1 MTTCNM
7 AKRIAE
13 HRGVSER
20 TGKVLSNRPV
30 SAIREHA
37 IKKRHPIDPENFSI
51 IGSARSK
58 GALAILESIQIKFLQ
73 PSLNVQTDAAKLLIV

>member
-1 MTTCNM
+1 M

-20 TGKVLSNRPV
+20 TGKALSQSSRPS

-37 IKKRHPIDPENFSI
+37 LKKRHPVDPNNFAI

-58 GALAILESIQIKFLQ
+58 GALAILESIQIKLFK
-73 PSLNVQTDAAKLLIV
+73 PSLNVQTDAAKLFIV

>member
-20 TGKVLSNRPV
+20 TGKALSNRPV
-30 SAIREHA
+30 SAIKQHA
-37 IKKRHPIDPENFSI
+37 IQTRHPIDPRNFSI

-58 GALAILESIQIKFLQ
+58 GALAILESIQIKLLQ
-73 PSLNVQTDAAKLLIV
+73 PSLNVQADAAKLVIV